1 VIGRRRVTT
10 AKGAAELD
18 ECVGVVEVMG
28 REAYAHMLTS
38 NDLGIVLVSAT
49 TLELGFE
56 VDPVT
61 GKLKEAAA
69 YLL

>member
-1 VIGRRRVTT
+1 V
-10 AKGAAELD
+10 ELD

-28 REAYAHMLTS
+28 REVYTHMFAS

-56 VDPVT
+56 VDS
-61 GKLKEAAA
+61 AAGS
-69 YLL
+69 

>member
-1 VIGRRRVTT
+1 VIGRRRVAT
-10 AKGAAELD
+10 AKGAAEFD